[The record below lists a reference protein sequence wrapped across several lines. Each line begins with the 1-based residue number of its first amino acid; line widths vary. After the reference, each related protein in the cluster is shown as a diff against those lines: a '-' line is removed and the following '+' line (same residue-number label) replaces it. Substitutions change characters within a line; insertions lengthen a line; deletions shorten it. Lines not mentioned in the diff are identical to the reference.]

1 MRTKETLNKCTKAQ
15 QSKEKKSENKNHTD
29 IKTRI
34 FKLKTHTHT
43 HNTYRSPCATCTW
56 AFLSFTHK
64 IFHYKVFSPFWREN
78 FLVGPGRLHRYFP
91 LSPYQPNT
99 LQKVFPLHFFFFFF
113 PPILLKIHSTK
124 HTLSFDEVKIFNPIY
139 SNYLLNNKLKN
150 S

>member
-64 IFHYKVFSPFWREN
+64 IFHYQVFSPFWREN

-113 PPILLKIHSTK
+113 LSSLKSTLPN
-124 HTLSFDEVKIFNPIY
+124 TPLV
-139 SNYLLNNKLKN
+139 LMKLKY
-150 S
+150 SIQFIAIIY